1 MADATEP
8 ADPGL
13 PQSSPSAGGIPRFLT
28 IAEAA
33 ALLRINPKTAY
44 GWALEH
50 RLPGAFR
57 VGAQWRVCR
66 ERLLGYVREN
76 SVPSPGETER

>member
-1 MADATEP
+1 MSVAP
-8 ADPGL
+8 DPSDTSAGR
-13 PQSSPSAGGIPRFLT
+13 SDVPSALPRFLT

-33 ALLRINPKTAY
+33 KLLRLNRKTAY
-44 GWALEH
+44 EWALTR

-57 VGAQWRVCR
+57 LGSQWRVCR
-66 ERLLGYVREN
+66 DRLLSYVREN

>member
-1 MADATEP
+1 VADATEP
-8 ADPGL
+8 VHPRVS
-13 PQSSPSAGGIPRFLT
+13 QSSTSAAGIPRFLT
-28 IAEAA
+28 IPEAA
-33 ALLRINPKTAY
+33 ELLRINPKTAY

-57 VGAQWRVCR
+57 VGGQWRVCR
-66 ERLLGYVREN
+66 ERLLSYVREN